1 MTDNLRGIL
10 AMILA
15 CVIWG
20 LSPLFYALIK
30 HVPPLEVLGWR
41 TLWSLVF
48 FAVVLLVQRRLRELP
63 RALAQPRQVVIIA
76 VASVL
81 IAANWFLFIF
91 SIQAGRAVE
100 SSLGYYIFPLVAVI
114 LGRIFFAEALSRAQW
129 VAVALAGVA
138 VAVLT
143 FGLGV
148 APWISLLLAGTFGAY
163 GVIKKQLQLGPV
175 VSVAAEVLVLMPVA
189 LAWLVVQGHWWDWTT
204 MAILALSGP
213 MTGGPLMLFSYAA
226 KRARLSTVGLVQ
238 YLNPTLQF
246 LVATQIFREPFTM
259 WHAMAFPIIWGA
271 LAIYSL
277 SALRAK

>member
-114 LGRIFFAEALSRAQW
+114 LGRIFFAETLSRAQW

>member
-30 HVPPLEVLGWR
+30 HVSPLEVLGWR

-114 LGRIFFAEALSRAQW
+114 LGRIFFAETLSRAQW

>member
-48 FAVVLLVQRRLRELP
+48 FSVVLLVQRRLRELP